1 MIMVLFFIG
10 LPRLLRCDRGTENS
24 KVAFLQPFLRRNGQD
39 ASSGIRSFQY
49 GCSVTNLASN
59 PVIVDKLVTLY
70 IWHCIEN
77 RKVLGYTAQM
87 VFRLVNGVF

>member
-49 GCSVTNLASN
+49 GCSVTNQVYIASN
-59 PVIVDKLVTLY
+59 PVIVDKLVTLSLSLSLY
-70 IWHCIEN
+70 IYMALYRE
-77 RKVLGYTAQM
+77 
-87 VFRLVNGVF
+87 